1 MHKVKVE
8 EAVGMVLAHDITK
21 IVPGEFKGA
30 AFKKGHVVRP
40 EDIPRLLDLGKE
52 HLYVWE
58 AKEGWL
64 HEDDAAKAIVEAT
77 AGAGLTFSEPKEGK
91 INYLARCSGILK
103 IDVERLYQ
111 VNSVDQVVLSTL
123 HNNMP
128 VKEGQVVAGTRVI
141 PLVIE
146 EEKINRVK
154 AIGQAGPVIQVIPLK
169 TKSIGIVTTGSEVFK
184 GRIKD
189 GFGPALERKM
199 SYYGCKIIKQI
210 IVPDD
215 TRLIKNA
222 IIEVKEAGAEIILT
236 TGGMSVDPDDV
247 TPLSI
252 RELGADIVS
261 YGAPVLPGAMFLLA
275 YWAETPI
282 LGLPGCVMYAKQT
295 IFDLVF
301 PRLLAGEVLWK
312 KDLIQLGHGGLCMD
326 CEVCRYPA
334 CSFGKA

>member
-1 MHKVKVE
+1 MRKVKVE
-8 EAVGMVLAHDITK
+8 EAVGMVLAHDITR

-30 AFKKGHVVRP
+30 AFKKGHIVRA

-64 HEDDAAKAIVEAT
+64 HEDDAARAIVEAT
-77 AGAGLTFSEPKEGK
+77 AGPGLTFSEPKEGK
-91 INYLARCSGILK
+91 INYVAQFPGILK
-103 IDVERLYQ
+103 IDVERLYR

-141 PLVIE
+141 PLVIQ
-146 EEKINRVK
+146 EEKIYQVK
-154 AIGQAGPVIQVIPLK
+154 AIGQKGPIIQVIPLK
-169 TKSIGIVTTGSEVFK
+169 AKKVGIVTTGNEVFK

-199 SYYGCKIIKQI
+199 SHYGCEIVKQI

-215 TRLIKNA
+215 IRLIKNA
-222 IIEVKEAGAEIILT
+222 IIEIKEGGAEIILT

-261 YGAPVLPGAMFLLA
+261 YGSPVLPGAMFLLA
-275 YWAETPI
+275 YWQETPI

-295 IFDLVF
+295 VFDLVF
-301 PRLLAGEVLWK
+301 PRLLAGEVLQK
-312 KDLIQLGHGGLCMD
+312 QDLIQLGHGGLCMD

>member
-1 MHKVKVE
+1 MRKVKVE

-91 INYLARCSGILK
+91 ISYVAQFSGILK

-146 EEKINRVK
+146 EEKINQVK
-154 AIGQAGPVIQVIPLK
+154 AIGQAGPVIQVIPMK
-169 TKSIGIVTTGSEVFK
+169 AKSIGIVTTGSEVFK

-199 SYYGCKIIKQI
+199 NYYGCKIIKQI

-222 IIEVKEAGAEIILT
+222 ILDVKEAGAEIILT

-252 RELGADIVS
+252 RELGADIIS
-261 YGAPVLPGAMFLLA
+261 YGSPVLPGAMFLLA
-275 YWAETPI
+275 YWLETPI

-301 PRLLAGEVLWK
+301 PRLLADEVLRK